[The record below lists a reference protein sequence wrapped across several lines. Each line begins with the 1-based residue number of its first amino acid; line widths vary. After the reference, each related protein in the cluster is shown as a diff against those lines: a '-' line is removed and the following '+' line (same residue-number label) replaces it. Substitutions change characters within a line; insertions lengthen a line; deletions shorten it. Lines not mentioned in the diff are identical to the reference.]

1 MLQRDICPFPI
12 ASVSSRICIKRL
24 FQKMKQ
30 SKTSNSGELSQDLL
44 IFLCTLYE
52 LRHLGRTAAR
62 LCISLPKAS
71 RMLAEARRIFDDPL
85 FSRFG
90 RGLAPTD
97 RVHGIVEH
105 ARQVLKEMRL
115 LFEEPCFDPAQLTR
129 VFRLACLDNAFPIMV
144 EPVLAPLLEKSSHS
158 GLALLIHDEQTMT
171 RMRAGEV
178 DLAIFPADQLPA
190 DFESM
195 KLLKTPYVQVV
206 RAGHPLESVLDS
218 RGAVTSNDL
227 KAYRRIQ
234 IVVHPDRDNTAE
246 GVPGPAPIP
255 MKASET
261 VLWTSYWL
269 GAVRLMHQTDSVLT
283 LPWRTALV
291 LSKDRPLTVLGR
303 AMSVPWLEPSLIWHQ
318 RSSADPALQ
327 WLRSL
332 FAVHV
337 RGGSEVVPD
346 VIKLGRLGE

>member
-1 MLQRDICPFPI
+1 MKYL
-12 ASVSSRICIKRL
+12 SSS
-24 FQKMKQ
+24 QK
-30 SKTSNSGELSQDLL
+30 GDLSQELL
-44 IFLCTLYE
+44 IFLCTLYD
-52 LRHLGRTAAR
+52 LRHLGQTAAR

-71 RMLAEARRIFDDPL
+71 RMLAEARGIFDDPL
-85 FSRFG
+85 FCRFG

-105 ARQVLKEMRL
+105 ARRVLEEMRL
-115 LFEEPCFDPAQLTR
+115 LFEEPLFDPAQLTR
-129 VFRLACLDNAFPIMV
+129 VFRVACLDNAIPIMV
-144 EPVLAPLLEKSSHS
+144 EPVLPAFLEKAPHAAM
-158 GLALLIHDEQTMT
+158 ALMTHDVQTLT

-190 DFESM
+190 DFEAM
-195 KLLKTPYVQVV
+195 PLLKTPYVQVV
-206 RAGHPLESVLDS
+206 RAGHPLEALLA
-218 RGAVTSNDL
+218 RKGAVTPNDL

-234 IVVHPDRDNTAE
+234 IVVHPDRDNPEE
-246 GVPGPAPIP
+246 GVPGPVLIP

-269 GAVRLMHQTDSVLT
+269 GAVRLMHQTDAVLT
-283 LPWRTALV
+283 LPWRTAKA
-291 LSKDRPLTVLGR
+291 LSEDRPLTVLGR

-318 RSSADPALQ
+318 RAASDPALQ

-337 RGGSEVVPD
+337 RGGAEVTPD
-346 VIKLGRLGE
+346 VVTVGRLG